1 MAPFTDTPRS
11 TPWWL
16 RLWTWSAPRRAYL
29 LAGLV
34 IALMVFNVDRNPG
47 AQEDSS
53 GSTREPWG
61 QFVQAELYRYLFE
74 WFPGNAA
81 SGPSSAWV
89 ASGAL
94 ILGVYLS
101 GARLRDAGVSPRWSM
116 LFLVP
121 GIRPLLGL
129 ILITLPT
136 RSTELDATSA
146 SIDSPTPL
154 PRPAWAW
161 LSRWMPRTHWGCA
174 LSCSTAAAVVGVVL
188 VQLNTEI
195 LGTYGWTLFL
205 ATPYLIGFFATWLYS
220 LQRPLKRGDAMQIA
234 SLTVMASGLLLL
246 GLAIEGMICLIMAA
260 PIALVLA
267 ALGAATAGALA
278 RVIAPRSESRMMCL
292 AVAAIP
298 MLCVIE
304 RGRPAPPPVYTFST
318 EVFIAAPPK
327 RVWPRIV
334 DVTTLAPDQNFWSR
348 LNLATFR
355 RAWTEG
361 RGLGA
366 TRVCEFNTG
375 LARETVTAWEPPY
388 RLGLRV
394 ETTPIPMEEWTF
406 YKHIHPRHLEGYY
419 QVNHASFELTAVEG
433 GTLVRGTTEFQHGL
447 WPADYW
453 AWWCRPVIH
462 SLQRHVLN
470 AVKARTE
477 AASGTGT
484 EGGSR

>member
-1 MAPFTDTPRS
+1 MAPLTDTPRS
-11 TPWWL
+11 TRWWL
-16 RLWTWSAPRRAYL
+16 RLWTWSAPRRVYL
-29 LAGLV
+29 LSGLV
-34 IALMVFNVDRNPG
+34 VALTVFNVDRNPG
-47 AQEDSS
+47 GREDSP
-53 GSTREPWG
+53 GPNGEPWG
-61 QFVQAELYRYLFE
+61 QFVHAELYRYLFE
-74 WFPGNAA
+74 WFPGNGV
-81 SGPSSAWV
+81 SGPASDWV
-89 ASGAL
+89 GIGAL

-101 GARLRDAGVSPRWSM
+101 GARLRDAGVSPRWSL

-129 ILITLPT
+129 ILITVPT
-136 RSTELDATSA
+136 RSTESELTPPST
-146 SIDSPTPL
+146 DSNAPL
-154 PRPAWAW
+154 PRPARAW
-161 LSRWMPRTHWGCA
+161 LNRWMPGSHWGCA

-205 ATPYLIGFFATWLYS
+205 ATPFLLGFFATWLYS
-220 LQRPLKRGDAMQIA
+220 LQRPLLKGESMKIA
-234 SLTVMASGLLLL
+234 WLTVVASGLLLL

-260 PIALVLA
+260 PIAFVLA
-267 ALGAATAGALA
+267 ALGAATAQAL
-278 RVIAPRSESRMMCL
+278 VYVLKPRSQSRMMCL
-292 AVAAIP
+292 AMIAIP
-298 MLCVIE
+298 MLCLVE
-304 RGRPAPPPVYTFST
+304 RGRPAPPPVYTFSSD
-318 EVFIAAPPK
+318 VFIAAPPK

-334 DVTTLAPDQNFWSR
+334 DVTTLTPDKNFWSR

-366 TRVCEFNTG
+366 VRVCEFNTG
-375 LARETVTAWEPPY
+375 LARETVTEWEPPY

-394 ETTPIPMEEWTF
+394 ESTPVPMEEWTF

-462 SLQRHVLN
+462 SLQRRVLN
-470 AVKARTE
+470 AVKDRTE
-477 AASGTGT
+477 AAVGTGG
-484 EGGSR
+484 EGESR